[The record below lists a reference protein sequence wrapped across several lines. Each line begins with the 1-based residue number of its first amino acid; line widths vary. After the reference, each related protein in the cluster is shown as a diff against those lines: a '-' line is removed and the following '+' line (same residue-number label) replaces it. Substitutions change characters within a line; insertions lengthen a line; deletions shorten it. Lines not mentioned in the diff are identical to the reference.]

1 MCSSDLMDD
10 GHMFDYD
17 HCHRSAFIERK
28 CNFRLALMYY
38 KTFLFP
44 LWDFL
49 VSIEGTIHLEHKWN
63 LAIQQTH
70 DFFLMDA
77 IINHTCQVFIG
88 ACSYD
93 IILGQDFLWRIHFHI
108 NFDNNTMNCIDMS
121 VHMQLSDFS
130 LIVLAYAIL
139 CFLTM

>member
-1 MCSSDLMDD
+1 MTAI
-10 GHMFDYD
+10 FDSGNTISLI
-17 HCHRSAFIERK
+17 HNCVLLIEVTPLIST
-28 CNFRLALMYY
+28 NQIFTTLAGKFYSNRQVLLQDIVLPEFKPTVY
-38 KTFLFP
+38 
-44 LWDFL
+44 
-49 VSIEGTIHLEHKWN
+49 
-63 LAIQQTH
+63 
-70 DFFLMDA
+70 